1 MNLEQR
7 ISNIERNTSTAI
19 AGSGFMA
26 VGDPLKFYVN
36 NRTGSTITKGQVV
49 YISGASGNKVTVALA
64 KANAE
69 STSSKTFGV
78 AEANIAD
85 NASGWVV
92 VMGEIDKLN
101 TSAYAEGDTLYLS
114 ATTAGAWAT
123 TKPSAPNHLVYV
135 GFVARSHATVGIIF
149 VKTQNGYELDEIHD
163 VAITSKTDHDLLI
176 YESASGLWKNQQ
188 KKTLPTSGRIE
199 LTNTTSTQ
207 SIANTTDTTIGASGT
222 GANQWSATEN
232 LGSIFTLGAT
242 TGLVTVSAAGRYSIY
257 GKIRLDS
264 NTTGRR
270 IFTLVQ
276 NGTTVLAG
284 NSISTVGNASPN
296 ISLSVPSFRLA
307 ASDTLELR
315 IYQDSGTA
323 RTFSPGSAN
332 PLYFIV
338 EYLGA

>member
-7 ISNIERNTSTAI
+7 ISNIERNTSTAVTG
-19 AGSGFMA
+19 ANFDVSVTSA
-26 VGDPLKFYVN
+26 AN
-36 NRTGSTITKGQVV
+36 NDLLV
-49 YISGASGNKVTVALA
+49 YES
-64 KANAE
+64 
-69 STSSKTFGV
+69 STS
-78 AEANIAD
+78 
-85 NASGWVV
+85 
-92 VMGEIDKLN
+92 
-101 TSAYAEGDTLYLS
+101 
-114 ATTAGAWAT
+114 
-123 TKPSAPNHLVYV
+123 
-135 GFVARSHATVGIIF
+135 
-149 VKTQNGYELDEIHD
+149 
-163 VAITSKTDHDLLI
+163 
-176 YESASGLWKNQQ
+176 LWKNKQR
-188 KKTLPTSGRIE
+188 KVLPTSGRIALTNTGSTQS
-199 LTNTTSTQ
+199 LTNTTD
-207 SIANTTDTTIGASGT
+207 ITIGASAIA
-222 GANQWSATEN
+222 ANQWSTTEN

-242 TGLVTVSAAGRYSIY
+242 TGLVTVSAAGRYSIF

-276 NGTTVLAG
+276 NGATVLAG
-284 NSISTVGNASPN
+284 SNITAVGNASPN

>member
-7 ISNIERNTSTAI
+7 VSNIERNTSTAI
-19 AGSGFMA
+19 TGAGFMA

-36 NRTGSTITKGQVV
+36 NRTGATITKGQVV
-49 YISGASGNKVTVALA
+49 YISGASGNKITVALA

-78 AEANIAD
+78 AEANISN
-85 NASGWVV
+85 NASGWIVTS
-92 VMGEIDKLN
+92 GEIDHLN
-101 TSAYAEGDTLYLS
+101 TAAYADGDTLYLS

-123 TKPSAPNHLVYV
+123 TKPSAPSHLVYV
-135 GFVARSHATVGIIF
+135 GFVARSHATVGSIF
-149 VKTQNGYELDEIHD
+149 VRTQNGYELDEIHD
-163 VAITSKTDHDLLI
+163 VAITSKTDNDLLV
-176 YESASGLWKNQQ
+176 YESATSLWKNKQR
-188 KKTLPTSGRIE
+188 KVLPTSGRIE
-199 LTNTTSTQ
+199 LTNTGSTQ

-242 TGLVTVSAAGRYSIY
+242 TGLVTVSASGRYSIF

-264 NTTGRR
+264 SVLGRR

-276 NGTTVLAG
+276 NGTTVIAG
-284 NSISTVGNASPN
+284 NNITAVGNASPN
-296 ISLSVPSFRLA
+296 ISLSVPSFRLT